1 MNNKKYNR
9 FYKNKVKNK
18 QYVTV
23 IKQQMA
29 QFKTK
34 IKNSK
39 KYKIHK
45 LSLIKII
52 IIKLIIVITNRKLSR
67 AYMQIL

>member
-1 MNNKKYNR
+1 
-9 FYKNKVKNK
+9 
-18 QYVTV
+18 
-23 IKQQMA
+23 MA

-52 IIKLIIVITNRKLSR
+52 NIKLIIVITNRKSSQVF
-67 AYMQIL
+67 M